1 MFRVESFIGRGGGT
15 ILTPDPVTADRRNP
29 LPHLFPF
36 LLAAGTVLY
45 LAAENPYEGL
55 SVGNLRD
62 PLVLALVYVL
72 LVWAVTSLFVRDRLR
87 RSLIAMVVGLPPL
100 VSGYLFG
107 WLRGLS
113 LEPALRGGIEL
124 GLLFIAMVI
133 GLRITLR
140 VPWTKTAARF
150 LNVFSILLV
159 VLAVPGILRL
169 AGSVEGASGEAG
181 LSEVAGPRPDI
192 YLVVLD
198 AYTGSESLA
207 DIYGFDNS
215 SIHDSLR
222 ARGFVLPSRPR
233 SNYTSTFLSVG
244 SMLNRD
250 YVNELAEQTR
260 PDYRDRSTLYH
271 KLEFSRTVKD
281 LKGLG
286 YTFGYVGS
294 SYPPMASNRLADT
307 QYSEV
312 PSREFERLWTRMTV
326 LPALLAMACP
336 SLASCVGSALHFG
349 PESAAETED
358 RLKFLRTLIQRPGP
372 KFVYAH
378 WLLPHG
384 PFRFD
389 SECRHIAP
397 EWTTGSIRIEND
409 SVARQRYLDQ
419 LTCTNA
425 KILEFVDAVRSASAD
440 STIIILQAD
449 HGDGR
454 FPGGRPS
461 SRETAAPDQ
470 IRERFDVFAAYSG
483 PGGIGDSLAAQQTP
497 VNIFRTIVRVLWDF
511 DEPPLE
517 DRHYWSGKERP
528 LQLVPVNVD
537 SLWRDGAAH
546 AP

>member
-1 MFRVESFIGRGGGT
+1 M
-15 ILTPDPVTADRRNP
+15 TPDPVAVDRRNT

-55 SVGNLRD
+55 TVGNLRD
-62 PLVLALVYVL
+62 PLVLALVYIL

-87 RSLIAMVVGLPPL
+87 RSLITLVVGLPPL

-124 GLLFIAMVI
+124 GLLSIAMVI
-133 GLRITLR
+133 GLLVTLG
-140 VPWTKTAARF
+140 VPWTKAATRF

-159 VLAVPGILRL
+159 VLAVPAVLRL
-169 AGSVEGASGEAG
+169 AVSAEGASTGAG

-215 SIHDSLR
+215 SIQDSLR

-260 PDYRDRSTLYH
+260 PDYRDRSALYH

-281 LKGLG
+281 LKRLG
-286 YTFGYVGS
+286 YSFGYVGS

-312 PSREFERLWTRMTV
+312 PSREFERLWSSKTV
-326 LPALLAMACP
+326 LPAILAVACP
-336 SLASCVGSALHFG
+336 FTASCVSSALHFG

-358 RLKFLRTLIQRPGP
+358 RLRFLRTLIERPGP
-372 KFVYAH
+372 KFIYAH

-389 SECRHIAP
+389 SACRQTAP
-397 EWTTGSIRIEND
+397 EWTTGSIRIESD
-409 SVARQRYLDQ
+409 SVARQRFLDQ
-419 LTCTNA
+419 LTCTNT
-425 KILEFVDAVRSASAD
+425 KILEFVYAVRSASAD
-440 STIIILQAD
+440 SSIIILQAD

-461 SRETAAPDQ
+461 SLEAAEPDQ
-470 IRERFDVFAAYSG
+470 VSERFDVFAAYAG
-483 PGGIGDSLAAQQTP
+483 PGGMGDSLAAQRTP
-497 VNIFRTIVRVLWDF
+497 VNIFRTLVRVLWDF

-517 DRHYWSGKERP
+517 DRHYWSGKDRP
-528 LQLVPVNVD
+528 LHLVPVDVD
-537 SLWRDGAAH
+537 TVWREGVAD